1 MHEYDVAFKLTL
13 QKVDLTMRELIG
25 TTVAR
30 WLNIELSE
38 IRQSRVDML
47 GETPAGD
54 LVHLELQSTNDA
66 NMALRMAE
74 YCLGV
79 YRQLGRFP
87 QQVLVY
93 VGEAPMRMAAE
104 LRGPGIQYSYR
115 LVDVRELDGERLL
128 ESPIVGD
135 NIVGLLTR
143 LPDVRPAVHRV
154 IARIAQLRPGERE
167 AALGQLVTL
176 AGLRKLGTVIEEE
189 ARKMPIL
196 NDILDHEVLGR
207 EYKKGVQVG
216 VEQGRQEGLQH
227 ELDLV
232 RRLIEQRFGPLPSWA
247 EQRLAQL
254 PVPEIETIG
263 LRLRDAKSLE
273 ELLN

>member
-13 QKVDLTMRELIG
+13 QQVDLTMREIIG
-25 TTVAR
+25 TTIAR
-30 WLNIELSE
+30 WLNVELSE
-38 IRQSRVDML
+38 IRQGRVDML
-47 GETPAGD
+47 GETQAGD
-54 LVHLELQSTNDA
+54 LVHIELQSTNDS

-104 LRGPGIQYSYR
+104 LHGPGIRYSYR

-128 ESPIVGD
+128 ESPRVGD
-135 NIVGLLTR
+135 NIVALLTR
-143 LPDVRPAVHRV
+143 LANVRTAVRRV

-207 EYKKGVQVG
+207 EYKKGLQVG
-216 VEQGRQEGLQH
+216 AQQGRQEGK
-227 ELDLV
+227 LDLL
-232 RRLIEQRFGPLPSWA
+232 RHQIEKRFGPLPSWA

-254 PVPEIETIG
+254 PIPEIETIG
-263 LRLRDAKSLE
+263 LRLLDAKSLE
-273 ELLN
+273 ELLS